1 MEKTVPHSIIVAKGV
16 TKTVTTQSGNLTI
29 LSEVSLEIKP
39 GESVAVVGIS
49 GSGKSTL
56 LGILAGL
63 DIPTEGEVRL
73 DGHILNELDEDGR
86 AAIRANR
93 VGFVFQ
99 SFQLLPTL
107 TALENVMLPLEI
119 NGAEAADQRAV
130 RLLERVGLGQR
141 TGHYP
146 SQLSGGEQQRVAIAR
161 AFVTE
166 PAILFADEPTGN
178 LDANTGEHI
187 IDLLFELNREKQ
199 TTLVMVTHD
208 PNLAGR
214 CDRSIRLES
223 GQVGD

>member
-1 MEKTVPHSIIVAKGV
+1 MEKTEPHSIIVAKGV

-39 GESVAVVGIS
+39 GESVAVIGIS

-63 DIPTEGEVRL
+63 DIPSEGEVLL

-130 RLLERVGLGQR
+130 RLLERGGLGQR

-146 SQLSGGEQQRVAIAR
+146 SQRPGREQHGGSMAR
-161 AFVTE
+161 ALCPE
-166 PAILFADEPTGN
+166 PVL
-178 LDANTGEHI
+178 
-187 IDLLFELNREKQ
+187 
-199 TTLVMVTHD
+199 
-208 PNLAGR
+208 
-214 CDRSIRLES
+214 
-223 GQVGD
+223 